1 MDLPSTDISLDDVE
15 SSLAYAI
22 NNEAAM
28 IYFHHG
34 TQSFVYYI
42 GSDKARYQEEM
53 RNLKWSI
60 RQRQVT
66 SITAGETIMIEGTP
80 LFPIDLRFDNAPCY
94 PYMLLLRRGVLD
106 DADNTPYFFRSRQ
119 KRDQII
125 TYLVG

>member
-1 MDLPSTDISLDDVE
+1 MDLGIWILNIMQV
-15 SSLAYAI
+15 
-22 NNEAAM
+22 
-28 IYFHHG
+28 
-34 TQSFVYYI
+34 
-42 GSDKARYQEEM
+42 ARYQEEM